1 MGQSWRGGKA
11 WGDRLALLLP
21 RGPTSLNR
29 MAAPKPT
36 PAERAIALVMSR
48 NWSKNPRD
56 PLGREKNRWGA
67 DLSQLSPDFM
77 EKVRG
82 WKVTILAW
90 GYRKYGKLPRVWGI
104 FTEIGWAAT
113 LRVTTI
119 LRFKLKF
126 KSNLQ
131 LSIFQSYFLIFYESE
146 TIYRNASNGHF
157 DGNPRSLN
165 VNDRYS

>member
-29 MAAPKPT
+29 MAAPNPT
-36 PAERAIALVMSR
+36 PAERAIALVMIR
-48 NWSKNPRD
+48 NWSKNPNE
-56 PLGREKNRWGA
+56 PLGRVKKRWGA

-90 GYRKYGKLPRVWGI
+90 DYRKYGKLPRVWGI
-104 FTEIGWAAT
+104 FTQIRWAAT
-113 LRVTTI
+113 LGVI
-119 LRFKLKF
+119 AIFKIDIAKLKYNSAIRIISSRPLNPPKF
-126 KSNLQ
+126 RELKSKLNL
-131 LSIFQSYFLIFYESE
+131 
-146 TIYRNASNGHF
+146 
-157 DGNPRSLN
+157 
-165 VNDRYS
+165 